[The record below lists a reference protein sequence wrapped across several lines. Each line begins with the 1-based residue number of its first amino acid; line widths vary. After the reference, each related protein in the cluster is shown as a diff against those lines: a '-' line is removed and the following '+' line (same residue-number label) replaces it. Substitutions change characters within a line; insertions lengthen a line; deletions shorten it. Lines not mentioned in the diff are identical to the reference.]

1 MTQHLFRKMA
11 VDSEVESEVFEIT
24 DFTTALEWE
33 RFISKV
39 EDVLNDWTL
48 IGHYLGKPPEKASS
62 FHLHLELILCHS
74 APYQNTFGRELI
86 SQEC

>member
-1 MTQHLFRKMA
+1 MT
-11 VDSEVESEVFEIT
+11 VDSEPESEVFEIT

-39 EDVLNDWTL
+39 EVLSDWKL
-48 IGHYLGKPPEKASS
+48 MGHSLGKPLEKVFT
-62 FHLHLELILCHS
+62 FHLPSELILCHS
-74 APYQNTFGRELI
+74 TPYPNTTRRQLV